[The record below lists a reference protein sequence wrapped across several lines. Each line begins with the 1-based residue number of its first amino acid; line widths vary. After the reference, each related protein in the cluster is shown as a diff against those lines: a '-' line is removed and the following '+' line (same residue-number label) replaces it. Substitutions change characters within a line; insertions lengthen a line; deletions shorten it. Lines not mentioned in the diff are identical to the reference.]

1 MKLIS
6 VLVIDDS
13 VLMRKLLTGII
24 NSDSR
29 MEVVGTAED
38 PYVARDQ
45 IKQLNP
51 DVLTLDIEMPKM
63 NGITFLRNLMRLRPM
78 PVVMVST
85 LTEKGAM
92 ATFESLSL
100 GAFDYVAK
108 STLQEDWGINKFSK
122 LVVEKIHMASLAN
135 VNALAQ
141 SSLLMRVDDD
151 NKRPPRSLTRV
162 PQ

>member
-85 LTEKGAM
+85 LTEKGAL
-92 ATFESLSL
+92 ATNTERKMYTAANMCCFN
-100 GAFDYVAK
+100 
-108 STLQEDWGINKFSK
+108 QPHFS
-122 LVVEKIHMASLAN
+122 
-135 VNALAQ
+135 
-141 SSLLMRVDDD
+141 
-151 NKRPPRSLTRV
+151 
-162 PQ
+162 